1 MQAAYE
7 ESVRQILS
15 YGADARV
22 QSWLATATQQFQA
35 RAAKVGKNAQAQ
47 AVVQKL
53 PPTEHVRIQKGEQS
67 MGSAYVQFT
76 AAVDEEIRKAKT
88 AGQDLPWHE
97 AADRVNKRQA
107 GAYARAL
114 ADAPV
119 LKMTPA
125 PEMPVMK
132 MSTAA
137 QALDMI
143 ATAKISEGLP
153 HAQAYEEACGEHPSL
168 YLESRGG
175 EPWKIA

>member
-1 MQAAYE
+1 LANPFPI
-7 ESVRQILS
+7 RRTILI
-15 YGADARV
+15 D
-22 QSWLATATQQFQA
+22 T
-35 RAAKVGKNAQAQ
+35 RAQPHYTRAQAQ
-47 AVVQKL
+47 AVVQKRQ
-53 PPTEHVRIQKGEQS
+53 PMEHVRIQKGEQS
-67 MGSAYVQFT
+67 MGSAYVQLT
-76 AAVDEEIRKAKT
+76 AAVDEEIRKVKT

-97 AADRVNKRQA
+97 AADRVNKRQL

-153 HAQAYEEACGEHPSL
+153 HAQAYEEACREHPSL
-168 YLESRGG
+168 SLESRGG

>member
-1 MQAAYE
+1 VVPDLKASLLV
-7 ESVRQILS
+7 SVTRRGI
-15 YGADARV
+15 
-22 QSWLATATQQFQA
+22 TASSAPQ
-35 RAAKVGKNAQAQ
+35 
-47 AVVQKL
+47 VVQKL
-53 PPTEHVRIQKGEQS
+53 QRTERVRIQKGEQS
-67 MGSAYVQFT
+67 MGSAYEQCT
-76 AAVDEEIRKAKT
+76 AEVDEEIRKAKT

-97 AADRVNKRQA
+97 AADRVNKRQP

-119 LKMTPA
+119 LKIAPA

-143 ATAKISEGLP
+143 ATAKIPEGLP
-153 HAQAYEEACGEHPSL
+153 HAQAYEEACREHPSW